1 MSLSFSLTNKTKATL
16 PRMAFRHI
24 KEAALGAKYHLTVTF
39 VTPAH
44 MKKLNLIYRNKNEPT
59 DILSFPLSKTE
70 GEIYIS
76 PTESRKEA
84 KKFDRPYANFLAF
97 LFIHGCVHLKGYD
110 HGATME
116 GIEAKLRK
124 KFGV

>member
-1 MSLSFSLTNKTKATL
+1 MFTLTNKTKAQIPNL
-16 PRMAFRHI
+16 PFRAI
-24 KEAALGAKYHLTVTF
+24 KEASLGKDYSLTVTF
-39 VTPAH
+39 VSPAH
-44 MKKLNLIYRNKNEPT
+44 IKKLNFQYRNIDEAT
-59 DILSFPLSKTE
+59 DILSFPLSKHE

-84 KKFDRPYANFLAF
+84 KKFDRNYENFMAF

-110 HGATME
+110 HGGTME
-116 GIEAKLRK
+116 RVEVKLRK